1 MGLRATAC
9 ALPQGDGRERAPDA
23 PCVALGGIWTD
34 WRDME
39 RNDEPPREW
48 TAEEDEALRGL
59 WPTHGKSWPEWET
72 RLPGRTPNALE
83 SRARRLG
90 LRRAAVPWTRR
101 QLLCLSGCLRKAAAA
116 CGHEPAECVRMLQVM
131 ARMWEV
137 SRGTR
142 RGPLRLAV
150 RARAGRAAGRQARRD
165 ERGRAGPPPR
175 RVRQDRQEM
184 GGRGVRP
191 RGAAPRHGG
200 R

>member
-1 MGLRATAC
+1 
-9 ALPQGDGRERAPDA
+9 
-23 PCVALGGIWTD
+23 
-34 WRDME
+34 ME

-59 WPTHGKSWPEWET
+59 WPTHGKSWPGWET
-72 RLPGRTPNALE
+72 RLPGRTPHALE

-101 QLLCLSGCLRKAAAA
+101 QLLCLSGCLREAAAA

-142 RGPLRLAV
+142 RGPYASLSEHELAELLADRRGGTSEVALARRHGVSDRTVRRWVDEACVLEALRHAV
-150 RARAGRAAGRQARRD
+150 AAG
-165 ERGRAGPPPR
+165 EL
-175 RVRQDRQEM
+175 
-184 GGRGVRP
+184 
-191 RGAAPRHGG
+191 
-200 R
+200 